1 MLNFKQFLS
10 SKLRS
15 PKYGDLMQHHEDKI
29 DPNDKLIKYFQNNKE
44 LMNKYQNMEC
54 PDEFT
59 TLQELKILQDMMN
72 NVSEDDLQ
80 FAINAEVD
88 EEEMYRK
95 FMRSHGI
102 NLPETFI
109 SDIFKQ
115 TDPILFYMKKYFN
128 RARPEQ
134 FANSNNIPFNVLIT
148 HTANHPSFPS
158 GHAFDSY
165 ILSHILKQIVPSKTH
180 EIDEFAKRMRNSRNN
195 VGLHYISDNLIS
207 QQLATD
213 VLQSGLLE
221 IPPQK

>member
-1 MLNFKQFLS
+1 MIKFKQFLS
-10 SKLRS
+10 SKLSS
-15 PKYGDLMQHHEDKI
+15 PKYGDLMKHHEDKI
-29 DPNDKLIKYFQNNKE
+29 DPNNKFIKYFQSNKN
-44 LMNKYQNMEC
+44 LMNKYENIEC
-54 PDEFT
+54 PDEFNT
-59 TLQELKILQDMMN
+59 VQELKILKDLMD

-80 FAINAEVD
+80 FAMNAEVD

-109 SDIFKQ
+109 SDILKQ
-115 TDPILFYMKKYFN
+115 TDSILFYMKKYFN

-134 FANSNNIPFNVLIT
+134 FALANNIPFNVLIT

-165 ILSHILKQIVPSKTH
+165 ILSHVLKQIVPGKSI
-180 EIDEFAKRMRNSRNN
+180 EIDEFTKKMRNSRNN

-207 QQLATD
+207 HELAKD